1 MFYITNNFIG
11 IPTYDVYTLTCLIIV
26 QHFLLNFQAI
36 FIHLNGLNRQYK
48 TIPAYRFI
56 WTYTITR
63 QVRISMQYFLVN
75 TNWGKLKLVNQM
87 TEDSAHLKGSP
98 FKSQR
103 TGDLAQ
109 FTAVL
114 WPTLILMV
122 PLRFSY
128 DVSIVV
134 LNWLLGKL

>member
-1 MFYITNNFIG
+1 
-11 IPTYDVYTLTCLIIV
+11 
-26 QHFLLNFQAI
+26 
-36 FIHLNGLNRQYK
+36 
-48 TIPAYRFI
+48 
-56 WTYTITR
+56 
-63 QVRISMQYFLVN
+63 
-75 TNWGKLKLVNQM
+75 M
-87 TEDSAHLKGSP
+87 TEDSAHLKGSA

-134 LNWLLGKL
+134 LRPLKYWQGRM

>member
-1 MFYITNNFIG
+1 
-11 IPTYDVYTLTCLIIV
+11 
-26 QHFLLNFQAI
+26 
-36 FIHLNGLNRQYK
+36 
-48 TIPAYRFI
+48 
-56 WTYTITR
+56 
-63 QVRISMQYFLVN
+63 
-75 TNWGKLKLVNQM
+75 M

-134 LNWLLGKL
+134 LRTLNWLLGKL